1 MGNPKHRKSHS
12 KTHRGRANKSLKAP
26 AASTCSHCGAT
37 KLPHRV
43 CPNCGY
49 YNGVAVLSRED

>member
-12 KTHRGRANKSLKAP
+12 KTRMGRATKKLKLP
-26 AASTCSHCGAT
+26 AASLCTHCGRT

-49 YNGVAVLSRED
+49 YNGVSVLNLED

>member
-1 MGNPKHRKSHS
+1 MPNPTHRHS
-12 KTHRGRANKSLKAP
+12 KARTAKRRTHYKAAMP
-26 AASTCSHCGAT
+26 TTTKCSNCNET

-49 YNGVAVLSRED
+49 YNGRSIITPKA

>member
-1 MGNPKHRKSHS
+1 MPNPTHRHS
-12 KTHRGRANKSLKAP
+12 KSRTAKRRTHYKAVQP
-26 AASTCSHCGAT
+26 TLSVCSNCGEM

-49 YNGVAVLSRED
+49 YNGRSIITPKV